1 MFIVG
6 ATPPRQTRPRAR
18 KVVSVQDRAP
28 QLLVIEDA
36 RDQAILVGVAARRA
50 LPGLE
55 VHITGNGQEGID
67 FLSGVE
73 GLATPATNP
82 VPDLIILDLMMPVV
96 DGFGVLE
103 WIMEHLSDALIP
115 VVVLTASA
123 DPEREARA
131 RVLGACD
138 VFEKPKDLDSL
149 GTTVRQIV
157 TRWISVG
164 DIMAA
169 HMRLSG

>member
-1 MFIVG
+1 
-6 ATPPRQTRPRAR
+6 
-18 KVVSVQDRAP
+18 VSVQDRAP

-55 VHITGNGQEGID
+55 VHIAEDGQEGID
-67 FLSGVE
+67 FLAEVE
-73 GLATPATNP
+73 GTSPTATNP

-115 VVVLTASA
+115 VVVLTGSP
-123 DPEREARA
+123 DPDHEARA
-131 RVLGACD
+131 RALGACD
-138 VFEKPKDLDSL
+138 VFEKPKELDSL
-149 GTTVRQIV
+149 GSTVRQIV
-157 TRWISVG
+157 TRWISAG

>member
-1 MFIVG
+1 VD
-6 ATPPRQTRPRAR
+6 
-18 KVVSVQDRAP
+18 DRAP

-36 RDQAILVGVAARRA
+36 RDQAILVGVAARRV

-55 VHITGNGQEGID
+55 VHIVEDGQQGID

-73 GLATPATNP
+73 PLADPPLSPT
-82 VPDLIILDLMMPVV
+82 PDLIILDLLMPVV
-96 DGFGVLE
+96 DGFGVLQ
-103 WIMEHLSDALIP
+103 WIQDNLSDHLIP
-115 VVVLTASA
+115 VVVLTASP
-123 DPEREARA
+123 DPDQKARA
-131 RVLGACD
+131 RTLGAAE
-138 VFEKPKDLDSL
+138 VFEKPKELDGL

-157 TRWISVG
+157 TRWISAG